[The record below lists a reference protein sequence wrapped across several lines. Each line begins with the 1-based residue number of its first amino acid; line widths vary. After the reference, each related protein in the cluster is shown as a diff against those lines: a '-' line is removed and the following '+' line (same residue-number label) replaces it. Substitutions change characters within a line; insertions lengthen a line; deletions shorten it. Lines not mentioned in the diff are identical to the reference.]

1 MQAIDRH
8 YDRIEQEFH
17 RTNTEKEQHMNRKL
31 VIFDMDGTILDTLED
46 LKDALNHVLT
56 QHSFPVRTLDEVRR
70 FVGNGIYK
78 LIERGVPAGTPRQ
91 EIDAVY
97 EDFKPYYA
105 AHCEDTTK
113 AYDGIPALLRQLK
126 AQGFAVAVV
135 SNKADFAVQK
145 LCEVY
150 FPDTFDAAL
159 CIAARGKFCAQEYP
173 LYVKGIRDLRGHIYA
188 ENYSPEVAATKAP
201 LVMYMAA
208 CLLTGNDYIRVED
221 PAAFMGEKLT
231 VDKLMPL
238 SYLRKANPVAYA
250 YAIKTDQI
258 MADQFQWPTIKN
270 V

>member
-1 MQAIDRH
+1 
-8 YDRIEQEFH
+8 
-17 RTNTEKEQHMNRKL
+17 MNRKL

-78 LIERGVPAGTPRQ
+78 LIERGVPAGTPQQ

-159 CIAARGKFCAQEYP
+159 GEREGVRKKPAPDSVNEVLRQLQIPREQAV
-173 LYVKGIRDLRGHIYA
+173 YVGDSDVDIETAKNANMPCLSVTWGFRDEAFLLEHGASHILHM
-188 ENYSPEVAATKAP
+188 PEEI
-201 LVMYMAA
+201 L
-208 CLLTGNDYIRVED
+208 
-221 PAAFMGEKLT
+221 
-231 VDKLMPL
+231 
-238 SYLRKANPVAYA
+238 
-250 YAIKTDQI
+250 
-258 MADQFQWPTIKN
+258 QFVTQR
-270 V
+270 